1 MFPQYLLKHKPG
13 IPFQNFVE
21 KKFGQYKI
29 IVIFT
34 IVNPFLLTLNSKKM
48 ATKKKA
54 AKKKAAPKK
63 KAAKK
68 KK

>member
-1 MFPQYLLKHKPG
+1 MNIWPVL
-13 IPFQNFVE
+13 NFVK
-21 KKFGQYKI
+21 KKFGQYEI
-29 IVIFT
+29 IVTFT
-34 IVNPFLLTLNSKKM
+34 IVNPFILTLNSNKM